1 MGTLIDTLEASG
13 GASAIWNEFEI
24 RVTLSEWMNEA
35 TGAAQSGW
43 IVEVTDFLTA
53 RDNETHARGM
63 RTRIIHEHPVTA
75 LDDLIGLLA
84 ELGVPDAF
92 DGWR

>member
-24 RVTLSEWMNEA
+24 TVAPSQWEHEA

-43 IVEVTDFLTA
+43 IVQVKDFLVA
-53 RDNETHARGM
+53 SDPDVRQRGM
-63 RTRIIHEHPVTA
+63 RSEIVRNHRITA
-75 LDDLIGLLA
+75 WDDLIGVMA
-84 ELGVPDAF
+84 ELGVPDKYE
-92 DGWR
+92 GWR